1 MKPLTVFVIIWA
13 IFCLCFAFMVH
24 EMFYNVFNLILIGLW
39 AMSVVFFI
47 MINETEP
54 RGDKK

>member
-1 MKPLTVFVIIWA
+1 
-13 IFCLCFAFMVH
+13 MVH